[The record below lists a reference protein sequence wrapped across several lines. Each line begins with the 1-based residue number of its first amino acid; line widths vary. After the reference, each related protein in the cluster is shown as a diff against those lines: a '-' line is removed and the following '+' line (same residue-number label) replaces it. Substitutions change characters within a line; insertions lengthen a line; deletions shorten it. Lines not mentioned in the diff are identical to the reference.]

1 MNDYQHEP
9 TDEAIESENMLFEL
23 GRNLSALF
31 EQNARLRDADEQRML
46 KSLRQYYGQY
56 DEDEIS
62 FAGSQTQ
69 SKAFVNITRNKTN
82 AAAARLQEML
92 LPNNGN
98 EKNWGIRATT
108 VPELEG
114 MDNDQTPA
122 IVNAGAPDEFETTKG
137 DLVKAQRAEARKK
150 ADAMEMEIQDQLE
163 ESNYA
168 AIQRDMIFDACR
180 LGTGVVKGPI
190 LIGRERRRW
199 SQIEGS
205 NVYELAVVRDT
216 RPRSKYVNPLFWYPD
231 MSATQPDEREF
242 DFEVSFITKRGLR
255 DLMKYPGYIKSQ
267 IKMALAMKPAETQK
281 TTTNFFREVRD
292 LTGSRN
298 MITDNRY
305 HLTEYYGPI
314 KKEFLIACG
323 CQEDELPEDQDEP
336 FGMVIMVGEIVIKAD
351 IHPMAKG
358 ESIYDVFNWEENE
371 CSLFGF
377 GVPHQMQT
385 EQRIINT
392 AYRMVLDNGGLATG
406 PQVVLRKGYIT
417 PANGSYELEPRKV
430 WNAEDLS
437 DGMRLDDLIKVFDIP
452 SRLGDLMQIAD
463 KFRQL
468 SDEVTNLPLIAQG
481 EQSSNITQ
489 TYQGMA
495 LLMNSANIVIRRAV
509 KSYDDWITKPH
520 IGRYYDWNMEFND
533 KPEIKGDLEVI
544 ARGTNALLQRE
555 QELQSM
561 TTLIQLLP
569 MFAGKANV
577 DEIWRRYLELNSLDP
592 DTFTMPAEQEPQEQ
606 PADPMAEL
614 KAKQLEIDAQYN
626 QGRIQVEQ
634 QRLQMDYE
642 VAMARIAAERD
653 LTLESLYKK
662 LGMEQQ
668 KIDSHNEVKALES
681 MDKQSEMALKMQMG
695 QGI

>member
-1 MNDYQHEP
+1 MNDFQH
-9 TDEAIESENMLFEL
+9 DEQRESEAMLFEL
-23 GRNLSALF
+23 GRSLRSLF
-31 EQNARLRDADEQRML
+31 EKNARLREPDERRML
-46 KSLRQYYGQY
+46 KSMRQYYGQY
-56 DEDEIS
+56 DGEEVNFS
-62 FAGSQTQ
+62 NTQ
-69 SKAFVNITRNKTN
+69 SKAFINITRNKTN

-114 MDNDQTPA
+114 LDNDTTPQ
-122 IVNAGAPDEFETTKG
+122 IVNQGTPEEFETTKG
-137 DLVKAQRAEARKK
+137 DLVKEQRAEARKR

-180 LGTGVVKGPI
+180 IGTGVVKGPV
-190 LIGRERRRW
+190 LIGRERRVW
-199 SQIEGS
+199 QPLEGS
-205 NVYELAVVRDT
+205 NVYELSVVRDL
-216 RPRSKYVNPLFWYPD
+216 RPRSKYVNPLFWFPD
-231 MSATQPDEREF
+231 MSATAPDEREF
-242 DFEVSFITKRGLR
+242 DFEISFITKRGLR
-255 DLMKYPGYIKSQ
+255 DLMKYPGYLKDQ
-267 IKMALAMKPAETQK
+267 IKLALRLKPGETQN
-281 TTTNFFREVRD
+281 TVSSFFREVRE
-292 LTGSRN
+292 LTGDRN

-314 KKEFLIACG
+314 KKEFLMACG
-323 CQEDELPEDQDEP
+323 CSEDELPEDQDEP
-336 FGMVIMVGEIVIKAD
+336 YGMVIMVGEIVIKAD
-351 IHPMAKG
+351 IHPMAKAD
-358 ESIYDVFNWEENE
+358 SLYDVFNWEENE
-371 CSLFGF
+371 SSLFGF
-377 GVPHQMQT
+377 GVPHQMET
-385 EQRIINT
+385 EQRVINT

-406 PQVVLRKGYIT
+406 PQILLRKGHIT
-417 PANGSYELEPRKV
+417 PHDGNYEITPRKV
-430 WNAEDLS
+430 WETEDTA
-437 DGMRLDDLIKVFDIP
+437 DGLRLDDLIRVFDIP

-533 KPEIKGDLEVI
+533 KAEIKGDLEVI

-569 MFAGKANV
+569 MFAGKANM
-577 DEIWRRYLELNSLDP
+577 DEIFRRYLELNSLDP
-592 DTFTMPAEQEPQEQ
+592 DTYTVAAEQTPQEA
-606 PADPMAEL
+606 PVDPMAEI
-614 KAKQLEIDAQYN
+614 KAKQLEIDSQFN
-626 QGRIQVEQ
+626 QGKLEIERQ
-634 QRLQMDYE
+634 
-642 VAMARIAAERD
+642 RIAQEYEIAMTRIALERD
-653 LTLESLYKK
+653 MTLEQLHKK

-668 KIDSHNEVKALES
+668 KLDVQAEIKANES
-681 MDKQSEMALKMQMG
+681 INMQNEMALKMQTG